1 MSKRRLN
8 DQQRRRISS
17 RQQRARDASFDESSL
32 ACESESG
39 LVIAHF
45 GEQVEVLG
53 SDQLIQR
60 CYLRANVEPLVAG
73 DRVAWQRGAAT
84 GVVNARQPRDSELIR
99 PDNFGK
105 LKPVAANIDRIGI
118 VFAPYPAAHSNLI
131 DRYLVAAEL
140 QRIAPFLV
148 VNKTD
153 LIDDASRD
161 DLEALCELY
170 SAIGY
175 TLIRCSATER
185 DGLAEL
191 RSYLAGHTS
200 ILVGQSGVGKSSL
213 LNQLQPAAQS
223 AVGEL
228 SAGVDKGRHT
238 TTTSRLYPL
247 PGGGELIDSP
257 GIREFGLSH
266 VAAADVIDGYIDFHD
281 HLHCKFRDC
290 RHRQE
295 PGCALLAAAQA
306 GLIDPR
312 RLDNY
317 RQIVATIE
325 TPQ

>member
-8 DQQRRRISS
+8 EQQRRRISD
-17 RQQRARDASFDESSL
+17 RQQRARDASIDEGSL
-32 ACESESG
+32 NSESEIG

-45 GEQVEVLG
+45 GEQVEVLAG
-53 SDQLIQR
+53 NQPSQR

-84 GVVNARQPRDSELIR
+84 GVINARQPRDSELIR

-118 VFAPYPAAHSNLI
+118 VFAPYPTPHSNLI

-140 QRIAPFLV
+140 QRINPFLV
-148 VNKTD
+148 LNKSD
-153 LIDDASRD
+153 LIDAATAAQIDELDA
-161 DLEALCELY
+161 LY
-170 SAIGY
+170 TAIGY
-175 TLIRCSATER
+175 TVIRCSAT
-185 DGLAEL
+185 DHNGLTEL
-191 RSYLAGHTS
+191 RHYLAGHTS

-213 LNQLQPAAQS
+213 LNELQPAAHS

-247 PGGGELIDSP
+247 PGGGSLIDSP

-266 VAAADVIDGYIDFHD
+266 IDADQVIDGYVDFHD
-281 HLHCKFRDC
+281 HLGCKFRDC

-295 PGCALLAAAQA
+295 PGCALLAAAAA

>member
-8 DQQRRRISS
+8 EQQRRRISD
-17 RQQRARDASFDESSL
+17 RQQRARDASIDEGSL
-32 ACESESG
+32 NSESEIG

-53 SDQLIQR
+53 ADQPSQR

-84 GVVNARQPRDSELIR
+84 GVINARQPRDSELIR

-118 VFAPYPAAHSNLI
+118 VFAPYPTAHSNLI

-140 QRIAPFLV
+140 QRISPFLV
-148 VNKTD
+148 LNKSD
-153 LIDDASRD
+153 LIDAATTAQIDELDA
-161 DLEALCELY
+161 LY
-170 SAIGY
+170 TAIGY
-175 TLIRCSATER
+175 TVIRCSAT
-185 DGLAEL
+185 DHNGLAEL
-191 RSYLAGHTS
+191 RDYLAGHTS

-213 LNQLQPAAQS
+213 LNELQPAAHS

-247 PGGGELIDSP
+247 PGGGSLIDSP

-266 VAAADVIDGYIDFHD
+266 IEADQVIDGYVDFHD

-295 PGCALLAAAQA
+295 PGCALLAAAAA
-306 GLIDPR
+306 GQIDPR